1 MEEDLAIAAT
11 TGNTPLSVSLE
22 LGSAVAGM
30 SGLGPEGSSS
40 WWKEEVGRT
49 PWAQGLPA
57 PARGTPSPR
66 HNRWV
71 FLKQRMPWRRH
82 PFGPH
87 PKERQWVR
95 GLNVCLVSPSF
106 GRELGGVPNVEAG
119 TFTGRPYMKE
129 ACSDPNLESW
139 GPLLQGRGV
148 AQREW
153 AGQRRGSEQGAAR
166 KILEGQKWPSGCLR
180 TEIYLLEGFEL
191 CRRTGGA
198 GPQHIKIRGRC
209 LSPVGVAH
217 SKPEPEVGGRALPE

>member
-11 TGNTPLSVSLE
+11 TGDTPLSVSLE

-66 HNRWV
+66 HNQWV
-71 FLKQRMPWRRH
+71 FLKQRMPRRRH
-82 PFGPH
+82 PVGHH

-95 GLNVCLVSPSF
+95 GLNVCLQCPRPSE
-106 GRELGGVPNVEAG
+106 ELAGVPNVEGG

-129 ACSDPNLESW
+129 ACSDPNLERW

-180 TEIYLLEGFEL
+180 TEIYLPEGFEL

-198 GPQHIKIRGRC
+198 GTPTYKDQGA
-209 LSPVGVAH
+209 V
-217 SKPEPEVGGRALPE
+217 PEPCRRGPVEARTGSRG